1 MVSSGEIERE
11 FRLEVKAK
19 KLAASGVH
27 HKTGKRGY
35 TGTIIFP
42 SSLLRGKE
50 KRNYT
55 QPGKVRQYNMYTSLT
70 DYDTVKTYSLK
81 SQKEILMK
89 WREQFTSKEIIEVL
103 GTNRAAYYELLY
115 THGILERPSSSKEP
129 NSVQKK
135 DKPKAKPEDIMNFQD
150 LKSLPKEKQLQILD
164 DYNDRFNMTSVA
176 EIWGEDV
183 KRVYNLRYTLRKSL
197 EGAKK
202 KEAQV
207 KENAVEQKQVEM
219 DLNIDIEPKKEEL
232 SEENEVLT
240 LAETGEELTETQK
253 ELEKLKLIVEQQ
265 AQLLQSFIQKTAE
278 NVAAA
283 AEPVQEFVPAFTMK
297 FEKENEGFILH
308 QDLKRFITVLE
319 KNPDMF
325 KVEVKITRIE
335 GI

>member
-1 MVSSGEIERE
+1 MLSSDEIERE
-11 FRLEVKAK
+11 FRREVKSK
-19 KLAASGVH
+19 KLAASGAH

-50 KRNYT
+50 KREYMK
-55 QPGKVRQYNMYTSLT
+55 PGKVRAYNMFTSLT
-70 DYDTVKTYSLK
+70 DYKTLKSYSLER
-81 SQKEILMK
+81 QKDILIK
-89 WREQFTSKEIIEVL
+89 WREQFSSKEIMEAL
-103 GTNRAAYYELLY
+103 GIHRNSYYKLLY
-115 THGILERPSSSKEP
+115 KHGILERPISSKEHK
-129 NSVQKK
+129 VGQKK
-135 DKPKAKPEDIMNFQD
+135 DKPKAKPEDIINLQD
-150 LKSLPKEKQLQILD
+150 LKLLPKEKQLQILD
-164 DYNDRFNMTSVA
+164 DYNERFTMTSVA

-207 KENAVEQKQVEM
+207 KENADEQSQVEL
-219 DLNIDIEPKKEEL
+219 DLDTVIVPKKEEI
-232 SEENEVLT
+232 SGENEILT
-240 LAETGEELTETQK
+240 FAETGEELTETQK
-253 ELEKLKLIVEQQ
+253 ELQKLKLIVEQQ
-265 AQLLQSFIQKTAE
+265 AQLLQSFIQETAE

-283 AEPVQEFVPAFTMK
+283 AESVQESIPSFTMK

-335 GI
+335 EI